1 MAYIDILNSLLSSIL
16 NNTNRKPMNIS
27 SNISGFFIV
36 YIFPH
41 CIVTQI
47 ISSRVSGWTSVWM
60 LGQEQGSLEVAYC
73 GNTGRVHQQLVAGPC
88 LGAEFQLWCEEDLKR

>member
-47 ISSRVSGWTSVWM
+47 ISSRVSG
-60 LGQEQGSLEVAYC
+60 
-73 GNTGRVHQQLVAGPC
+73 
-88 LGAEFQLWCEEDLKR
+88 